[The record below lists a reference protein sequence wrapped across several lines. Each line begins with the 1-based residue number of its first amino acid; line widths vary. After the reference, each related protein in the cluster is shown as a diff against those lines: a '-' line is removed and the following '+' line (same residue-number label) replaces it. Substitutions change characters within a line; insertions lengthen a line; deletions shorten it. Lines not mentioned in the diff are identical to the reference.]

1 MSQVRTNSIVPVGG
15 IPAGASGG
23 GIIQVVS
30 ASKTTTF
37 STTSTTFVD
46 LTDLSVSITPR
57 SASNKILI
65 RYSVNCSNSSNN
77 DASFFVLVRGSTQI
91 FLGNGSSQT
100 EACTSTG
107 NTYGLVSTPQGVFV
121 HNMNTEYL
129 DSPSTT
135 SSTTYKV
142 QARVTGGTCHVNRR
156 GDSNT
161 QGTVS
166 SITVMEVSG

>member
-15 IPAGASGG
+15 VPSGASGG

-57 SASNKILI
+57 SASNKIII
-65 RYSVNCSNSSNN
+65 RYSINSSNSSNVN
-77 DASFFVLVRGSTQI
+77 SNYFVLVRGSTQI
-91 FLGNGSSQT
+91 IVGDGSSQT
-100 EACTSTG
+100 NPSTSFGT
-107 NTYGLVSTPQGVFV
+107 NFGLSGDPAGVFV
-121 HNMNTEYL
+121 HNVNTEYL

-142 QARVTGGTCHVNRR
+142 QARVTAGTCHVNRR
-156 GDSNT
+156 ADANT
-161 QGTVS
+161 DGTVS
-166 SITVMEVSG
+166 TITVMEVSG